1 MLIGAFVVGAIVG
14 GLAVWLVL
22 RERVRAHRRTA
33 DEVSATFRSL
43 SAEALQQNSDSFLRL
58 AQSQLT
64 PIAETLKTF
73 DEKTTALDQQRQQ
86 AYGSLI
92 QQVRSLAEGQERLRA
107 ETGNLRTALR
117 APHVR
122 GRWGEL
128 QLRRVVELAGMLP
141 HCDFKEQASTRDV
154 DGGLLIPDLVV
165 NLPGGKHVVVDAKAP
180 LAAYLDS
187 LEADDETGR
196 KSHLQVHARQV
207 RDHIGKLAAK
217 RYWQQFEPAPE
228 FVIMF
233 LPDET
238 YFRAACEADPG
249 LLEAGPESGVIP
261 SSPTTLIGLL
271 KVFAYAWQ
279 QETIA
284 EDAREIAS
292 LGRELYDRL
301 GVFASHFSKV
311 GRALDTA
318 VGAYNQ
324 ATGSLERRLLVT
336 ARKFEQHGAASG
348 ELEGVQ
354 PLDKSPLP
362 LTAVELTR
370 AEAVQTELLPPA
382 ADAAG

>member
-1 MLIGAFVVGAIVG
+1 MLIGAFVVGAILG

-22 RERVRAHRRTA
+22 RERVAAHRRAA
-33 DEVSATFRSL
+33 DEVSSTFRSL
-43 SAEALQQNSDSFLRL
+43 SAEALQQNTDSFLRL
-58 AQSQLT
+58 AQSQLE
-64 PIAETLKTF
+64 PIAATLKTF
-73 DEKTTALDQQRQQ
+73 DEKTQALDQERQR
-86 AYGSLI
+86 AYGSLT

-122 GRWGEL
+122 GRWGEI
-128 QLRRVVELAGMLP
+128 QLKRVVELAGMLE
-141 HCDFKEQASTRDV
+141 HCDFREQATIRDG
-154 DGGLLIPDLVV
+154 DGALLIPDLVV
-165 NLPGGKHVVVDAKAP
+165 NLPGNKHVVVDAKAP

-187 LEADDETGR
+187 LEADDEPAR
-196 KSHLQVHARQV
+196 KAHLQVHARQV

-238 YFRAACEADPG
+238 FFRTACEADPG
-249 LLEAGPESGVIP
+249 LLELGPESGVLP

-284 EDAREIAS
+284 EDARDIAA
-292 LGRELYDRL
+292 LGRELYERL

-311 GRALDTA
+311 GRALGTA
-318 VGAYNQ
+318 VGAYNE
-324 ATGSLERRLLVT
+324 ATGSFERRLLVT

-348 ELEGVQ
+348 ELAGVE
-354 PLDKSPLP
+354 PLETTPVP
-362 LTAVELTR
+362 LTAAELTR
-370 AEAVQTELLPPA
+370 AESVPPELAPPA
-382 ADAAG
+382 ADAA